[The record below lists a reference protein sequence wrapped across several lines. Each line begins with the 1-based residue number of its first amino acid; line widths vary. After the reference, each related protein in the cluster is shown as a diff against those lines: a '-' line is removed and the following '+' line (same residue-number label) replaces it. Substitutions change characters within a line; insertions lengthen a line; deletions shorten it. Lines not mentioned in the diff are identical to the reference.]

1 MSAVVLLSLPLVR
14 SYYGMVMAETL
25 SALLMFGATL
35 AFGRF
40 LDRERR
46 ADALWFGVLAT
57 LAILTKGTGLAL
69 ALAAPLALLFTRRL
83 HLLKS
88 RALWSALLI
97 VVVGAGPWTWATR
110 NLGKGGWLQPN
121 PSWSF
126 TREALPYYVQKL
138 GVSLGLMLILLLAVG
153 VLVKLRRG
161 TPHPGRWAA
170 AASLIVAVLVFQSIA
185 PVGLE
190 ARHLIPI
197 LPAALMFAVAG
208 VDFLAGRLTGW
219 RKIAFAAVALL
230 GTAVALLPFKT
241 KDYSGFAELAEVML
255 SDASPGDVSLVSS
268 DATGEGMFI
277 ADVALRERRPDH
289 VIQRASKSLASST
302 WSGSGYSP
310 AFTTDDALFQFL
322 ASGQIRYLIVDDAVA
337 GDRRREHHDQIE
349 RVVEQHP
356 NQFQVVAESAI
367 WRGGEKQ
374 TVPAKL
380 YKIYPKN

>member
-1 MSAVVLLSLPLVR
+1 LLSLPLVR

-25 SALLMFGATL
+25 CALLMFGATL

-97 VVVGAGPWTWATR
+97 IVIGAGPWTWATR

-138 GVSLGLMLILLLAVG
+138 GVSLGLMLMLLVAVG

-161 TPHPGRWAA
+161 TPHAGRWAA
-170 AASLIVAVLVFQSIA
+170 AASLIVAVLVFQSI
-185 PVGLE
+185 
-190 ARHLIPI
+190 
-197 LPAALMFAVAG
+197 G
-208 VDFLAGRLTGW
+208 V
-219 RKIAFAAVALL
+219 
-230 GTAVALLPFKT
+230 
-241 KDYSGFAELAEVML
+241 
-255 SDASPGDVSLVSS
+255 
-268 DATGEGMFI
+268 
-277 ADVALRERRPDH
+277 
-289 VIQRASKSLASST
+289 
-302 WSGSGYSP
+302 
-310 AFTTDDALFQFL
+310 
-322 ASGQIRYLIVDDAVA
+322 
-337 GDRRREHHDQIE
+337 
-349 RVVEQHP
+349 
-356 NQFQVVAESAI
+356 
-367 WRGGEKQ
+367 
-374 TVPAKL
+374 
-380 YKIYPKN
+380 